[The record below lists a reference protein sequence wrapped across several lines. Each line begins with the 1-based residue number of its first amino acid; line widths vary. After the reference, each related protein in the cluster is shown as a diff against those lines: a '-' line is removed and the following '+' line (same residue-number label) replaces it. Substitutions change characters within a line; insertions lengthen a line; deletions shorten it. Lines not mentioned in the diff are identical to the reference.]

1 MSAIVVA
8 GGVSKRFGQEKC
20 LAKLGGKPLILHVL
34 NRLAQIV
41 DEVVVVVSSNEQKL
55 KIGRIVEKR
64 VHIEI
69 DNARFQTPLVG
80 ALTGFEAI
88 SRKNALLLACDTPF
102 LSPEMLFFL
111 WKSCKN
117 KDGVVPRWPNGNI
130 EPLHSAYNVAAAKR
144 AAGLT
149 LTDGK
154 LDMRSF
160 LAKMQ
165 RIQYIPIT
173 YLEKFDSELKT
184 FYNINTHSEMQLA
197 GEMVGDYEKNLNVQ
211 LYMQNLGVLPQ
222 TSVDLHFQREC

>member
-20 LAKLGGKPLILHVL
+20 LAKLAGKSLILHVL
-34 NRLAQIV
+34 NKLPLIV
-41 DEVVVVVSSNEQKL
+41 NEIVVVVSSNEQKL
-55 KIGRIVEKR
+55 KISRIVEKQ
-64 VHIEI
+64 VHIVI
-69 DNARFQTPLVG
+69 DNTKFQTPLAG

-88 SRKNALLLACDTPF
+88 SGENTLLLACDTPF
-102 LSPEMLFFL
+102 LSPEMLYFL
-111 WKSCKN
+111 WKSCTK
-117 KDGVVPRWPNGNI
+117 KDGVIPRWPNGNI
-130 EPLHSAYNVAAAKR
+130 EPLHSAYNVSAAKK

-149 LTDGK
+149 LTEGR

-165 RIQYIPIT
+165 RVQYIPIT
-173 YLEKFDSELKT
+173 YLEKFDPELKT

-197 GEMVGDYEKNLNVQ
+197 EEMMRDSEKNLNVQ

-222 TSVDLHFQREC
+222 TLVDLQFQREC